1 MSDTD
6 TTESTNSTTATENGF
21 TAPYTSFL
29 TLSRLI
35 EQMAEEGGAPSRLDR
50 SYLQKIP
57 GGAQTIF
64 LASCKSLGLI
74 DDDMHPTSTLEALID
89 ASGEQRK
96 ALMGDLVQKY
106 YAGPLSLSERATQQQ
121 LEEEFRKLGVTGST
135 LRKAISFYLNIC
147 RYAGISY
154 SSNFKLPKIP
164 SNATRAKRKA
174 ADPKPA
180 AGTDPVPEDSTGGRA
195 DLPTLVQG
203 LVEKLPAE
211 GAQWTATEA
220 KAWLDIAKL
229 TFPFVYG
236 YKDGGPDS

>member
-6 TTESTNSTTATENGF
+6 TTEINNSTTATENGF

-35 EQMAEEGGAPSRLDR
+35 EQMAEEGGAPSRMDR
-50 SYLQKIP
+50 SYLAKLP

-64 LASCKSLGLI
+64 LASCKTLGLI
-74 DDDMHPTSTLEALID
+74 DDDMHPTSALEALID

-96 ALMGDLVQKY
+96 ALMADLVRKY
-106 YAGPLSLSERATQQQ
+106 YGGPLSLGDRATQAQ

-135 LRKAISFYLNIC
+135 LRKAIGFYLNIC

-154 SSNFKLPKIP
+154 SSNFKLPKVQ
-164 SNATRAKRKA
+164 SNGTRAKRKT
-174 ADPKPA
+174 ADPKP
-180 AGTDPVPEDSTGGRA
+180 PTGGEQEPEPPVGGRD

-203 LVEKLPAE
+203 LIEKLPAD
-211 GAQWTATEA
+211 GDDWTASES
-220 KAWLDIAKL
+220 KQWLDIAKL

-236 YKDGGPDS
+236 YKDGDGDS